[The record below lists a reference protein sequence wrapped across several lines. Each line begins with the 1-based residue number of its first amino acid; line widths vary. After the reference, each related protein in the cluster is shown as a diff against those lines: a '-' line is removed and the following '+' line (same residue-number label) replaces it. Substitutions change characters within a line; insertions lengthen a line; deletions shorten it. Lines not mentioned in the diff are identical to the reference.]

1 MSRKSSHVDFSIQGD
16 ELEQRRIQLEH
27 NLQNTDLSFHLSSVP
42 DEATGDNESVEYPR
56 HYSAASPFP
65 GFTSFDQHSRENLDY
80 DGHSHIHP
88 WSIHD
93 DDGISPYGA
102 ETISTAAHHAS
113 AVTITAGLGRN
124 QRREPSISGAE
135 YDPDRPLQ
143 DIMAG
148 MDTADAASLA
158 ARLRSP
164 RRGHDLSASEETDR
178 SQEISRPKLAETL
191 QRVGFSPRRPRSLQS
206 SFQSPGGTQ
215 DTLRRYA
222 DTSRRSMTPRAR
234 KIPAV
239 SFDTTAT
246 PIRRHASQP
255 AAVQPHVNVQPPTP
269 SIATPNFTKMARGLT
284 RDVRHAQDVSQA
296 DYVVDN
302 EYASHPPSNSRQRDV
317 PHASVADVTGEVNH
331 ASRASKKAT
340 RGRVHLPD
348 VTGLTNAVVSPAK
361 VIMDRYAVRGLGS
374 RELEARLV
382 ASLNA
387 LQIRLSHLENEN
399 SIARRRVRE
408 LEYELEQCKR
418 DVVRERTR
426 ILESQDA
433 IDVSS
438 RLPGPSTSRAKGKEK
453 KTKEA
458 DQTASKYFEVVEE
471 KKALE
476 SLISTLRNHL
486 ARVTSDLSIQQQLL
500 EDLRRLRESDALSLA
515 EKTEEIN
522 QLRNEMERLAGEIEV
537 LRGVVEEGL
546 NERRQA
552 RESAGEEQDDD
563 VESTADTEQSEESE
577 VEPAS
582 ESPSPNRISRPCTP
596 VPSLRRSVSETS
608 QHLSR
613 SRPASPAII
622 DRPRVA
628 SALRFIGPDVVN
640 PRSADLEEHRPRS
653 PDTSTSSTGVTRDM
667 VSPAPSHPKDRTS
680 SSPSRRRGF
689 GQPVGVE
696 DELVPTFKPT
706 GEASLQVAKGQPS
719 QNSQPRRMEG
729 NLKADDAKPNPPFP
743 RISAD
748 LEHLFFSSPRRHTK
762 ACHVCKDRRSQ
773 CHAQTDDGK
782 RNIREPPEIERLENN
797 DRSDAGEV
805 AGARRP
811 PRHDDD
817 VPVEDIPNIEEIIE
831 RMDRNGGVLRPSDIP
846 PQTVL
851 ARVVRELEDEFM
863 HYKEIYRELAEEYR
877 SMDCA
882 TQATKRHMVADH
894 LRDVID
900 TIERKGDQIT
910 SLYGLLTFK
919 DKPVIN

>member
-1 MSRKSSHVDFSIQGD
+1 MSRKSSHFDFSIPGD
-16 ELEQRRIQLEH
+16 ELEHRRIQLEN

-42 DEATGDNESVEYPR
+42 DEPTGDNESVEYPR
-56 HYSAASPFP
+56 HYSAPSPFP

-80 DGHSHIHP
+80 DGHSHIHL

-93 DDGISPYGA
+93 DDGINPYGA

-124 QRREPSISGAE
+124 QRREPSVSGAE

-164 RRGHDLSASEETDR
+164 RRGHDVSVSEETDR

-206 SFQSPGGTQ
+206 SFQSPGGAQ

-222 DTSRRSMTPRAR
+222 DTSRRSMTPKAR
-234 KIPAV
+234 KVSVV

-269 SIATPNFTKMARGLT
+269 STTTSNFTKMARGLT
-284 RDVRHAQDVSQA
+284 RDVRHAQDLSHS
-296 DYVVDN
+296 DYIVNN
-302 EYASHPPSNSRQRDV
+302 EYASHLPSNSRQRDV
-317 PHASVADVTGEVNH
+317 PHASVADVTGELNH
-331 ASRASKKAT
+331 VSRASKKAT

-361 VIMDRYAVRGLGS
+361 VVMDRYAVRGLGS

-433 IDVSS
+433 IDVST

-458 DQTASKYFEVVEE
+458 DQSASKYFEVVEE

-476 SLISTLRNHL
+476 SLISTLRTHL

-577 VEPAS
+577 VEPAN
-582 ESPSPNRISRPCTP
+582 ENPSPNRISRPSTP

-608 QHLSR
+608 ERLSR
-613 SRPASPAII
+613 SRPASPAFAE
-622 DRPRVA
+622 RPRVA
-628 SALRFIGPDVVN
+628 SALRFIDRDVVN
-640 PRSADLEEHRPRS
+640 PRSADLEEHRPQS
-653 PDTSTSSTGVTRDM
+653 PDTSTSSASASRDM
-667 VSPAPSHPKDRTS
+667 MPAAPSRPEDRTS
-680 SSPSRRRGF
+680 GSPSRRRDCR
-689 GQPVGVE
+689 QLVGAE
-696 DELVPTFKPT
+696 DELMPAVRSTAEPPLR
-706 GEASLQVAKGQPS
+706 AAKGQPS
-719 QNSQPRRMEG
+719 QTSQPRQKEG
-729 NLKADDAKPNPPFP
+729 NLKTDDTKPTPPFP

-762 ACHVCKDRRSQ
+762 ACHMCKDRRSQ
-773 CHAQTDDGK
+773 CHAQTDNG
-782 RNIREPPEIERLENN
+782 RPQACERHERERPENN
-797 DRSDAGEV
+797 DLSDAGEMT
-805 AGARRP
+805 GARRP
-811 PRHDDD
+811 SRHDDD
-817 VPVEDIPNIEEIIE
+817 APVEGIPNIEEIIE

-851 ARVVRELEDEFM
+851 ARVVRELEDEFT

-910 SLYGLLTFK
+910 SLYGLLAFK
-919 DKPVIN
+919 DKPIIN

>member
-1 MSRKSSHVDFSIQGD
+1 MSRKSSHFDFSIPGD
-16 ELEQRRIQLEH
+16 ELEHRRIQLEN

-42 DEATGDNESVEYPR
+42 DEPTGDNESVEYPR
-56 HYSAASPFP
+56 HYSAPSPFP

-93 DDGISPYGA
+93 DDGINPYGA

-124 QRREPSISGAE
+124 QRREPSVSGAE

-164 RRGHDLSASEETDR
+164 RRGRDVSVSEETDR
-178 SQEISRPKLAETL
+178 SQELSRPKLAETL

-206 SFQSPGGTQ
+206 SFQSPGGAQ

-222 DTSRRSMTPRAR
+222 DTSRRSMTPKAR
-234 KIPAV
+234 KISAV

-269 SIATPNFTKMARGLT
+269 STTTSNFTKMARGLT
-284 RDVRHAQDVSQA
+284 RDVRHAQDLSHA
-296 DYVVDN
+296 DYVVNN
-302 EYASHPPSNSRQRDV
+302 EHASHPPSNSRQRDI
-317 PHASVADVTGEVNH
+317 PHASVADASGELNH
-331 ASRASKKAT
+331 VSRASKKAT

-361 VIMDRYAVRGLGS
+361 VVMDRYAVRGLGS

-433 IDVSS
+433 IDVNT
-438 RLPGPSTSRAKGKEK
+438 RLPGPSTSRVKGKEK

-458 DQTASKYFEVVEE
+458 DQSASKYFEVVEE

-476 SLISTLRNHL
+476 SLISTLRTHL

-577 VEPAS
+577 VEPAN
-582 ESPSPNRISRPCTP
+582 ESPSPNRISRPSTP

-608 QHLSR
+608 ERLNR
-613 SRPASPAII
+613 SRPASPAFTEH
-622 DRPRVA
+622 PRVA
-628 SALRFIGPDVVN
+628 SALRFIDPDVVN
-640 PRSADLEEHRPRS
+640 PRSADLEEHRPQS
-653 PDTSTSSTGVTRDM
+653 PDTSISSASPSRDIM
-667 VSPAPSHPKDRTS
+667 SAAPSRPEDRAS
-680 SSPSRRRGF
+680 SSPSRRRDCR
-689 GQPVGVE
+689 QLVGVE
-696 DELVPTFKPT
+696 DGLMPAVRSTAEPP
-706 GEASLQVAKGQPS
+706 LQAAKGQPS
-719 QNSQPRRMEG
+719 QTSQPRQKEG
-729 NLKADDAKPNPPFP
+729 NLKADDAKRMPPFP

-762 ACHVCKDRRSQ
+762 ACHMCKDRRSQ
-773 CHAQTDDGK
+773 CHAHTDDGK
-782 RNIREPPEIERLENN
+782 PMTREPPERERPENN
-797 DRSDAGEV
+797 DLSDEGEM
-805 AGARRP
+805 AGARHP
-811 PRHDDD
+811 SRHDDH
-817 VPVEDIPNIEEIIE
+817 VPVEGIPNIEEIIE

-851 ARVVRELEDEFM
+851 ARVVRELEDEFT

-894 LRDVID
+894 LRDVIN

-910 SLYGLLTFK
+910 SLYGLLAFK
-919 DKPVIN
+919 DKPIIN

>member
-56 HYSAASPFP
+56 HYSAPVP
-65 GFTSFDQHSRENLDY
+65 VPR
-80 DGHSHIHP
+80 HIHP

-215 DTLRRYA
+215 DTL
-222 DTSRRSMTPRAR
+222 PR

-348 VTGLTNAVVSPAK
+348 VTGLTNAVT
-361 VIMDRYAVRGLGS
+361 
-374 RELEARLV
+374 RLV

-613 SRPASPAII
+613 SRPASPAIT
-622 DRPRVA
+622 DP
-628 SALRFIGPDVVN
+628 
-640 PRSADLEEHRPRS
+640 DLEEHRPRS
-653 PDTSTSSTGVTRDM
+653 PDTSTSSAGVTRDM
-667 VSPAPSHPKDRTS
+667 VSPAPSHLKDRTS

-696 DELVPTFKPT
+696 DELVPTFKLT
-706 GEASLQVAKGQPS
+706 AEASLQVAKGQPS
-719 QNSQPRRMEG
+719 QNSTSRDERRATLRLMT
-729 NLKADDAKPNPPFP
+729 PNQTPPSPALVRTWSTCF
-743 RISAD
+743 
-748 LEHLFFSSPRRHTK
+748 SPRRAVTLKHVT
-762 ACHVCKDRRSQ
+762 VCKDRRSQ

-782 RNIREPPEIERLENN
+782 RNIREPPENERPENN

-805 AGARRP
+805 AGARCP

-851 ARVVRELEDEFM
+851 ARVVRELEDEFT
-863 HYKEIYRELAEEYR
+863 HYKE
-877 SMDCA
+877 
-882 TQATKRHMVADH
+882 
-894 LRDVID
+894 
-900 TIERKGDQIT
+900 
-910 SLYGLLTFK
+910 
-919 DKPVIN
+919 

>member
-1 MSRKSSHVDFSIQGD
+1 MSRKSSHFDFSIAGD

-27 NLQNTDLSFHLSSVP
+27 NLQNTDLSLHLSSVP
-42 DEATGDNESVEYPR
+42 DEPAGDNESVEYPR
-56 HYSAASPFP
+56 HYSAPSPFP
-65 GFTSFDQHSRENLDY
+65 GFTSLEQHSRENLDY
-80 DGHSHIHP
+80 DGHSHLHP
-88 WSIHD
+88 WSLHED
-93 DDGISPYGA
+93 EDDGISPYGA
-102 ETISTAAHHAS
+102 ETMSTAAHHAS

-148 MDTADAASLA
+148 MDTTEAASLA

-164 RRGHDLSASEETDR
+164 RRGHDISVSEETDR

-206 SFQSPGGTQ
+206 SFQSPGGVQ
-215 DTLRRYA
+215 DNLRRYG
-222 DTSRRSMTPRAR
+222 DTSRRSMTPKAR
-234 KIPAV
+234 KISAV

-246 PIRRHASQP
+246 PIRRHTSQP
-255 AAVQPHVNVQPPTP
+255 AVVQPQVNVQPPTP
-269 SIATPNFTKMARGLT
+269 STTASNFTKMARGLT
-284 RDVRHAQDVSQA
+284 RDIRHAQDLSQA
-296 DYVVDN
+296 DNVVDN
-302 EYASHPPSNSRQRDV
+302 EHASHPLSTSRQKDV
-317 PHASVADVTGEVNH
+317 HYGSAVDVTGELNH
-331 ASRASKKAT
+331 VSRASKKAT

-348 VTGLTNAVVSPAK
+348 VTGLTNAVASPARI
-361 VIMDRYAVRGLGS
+361 VMDRYAVRGLGS

-387 LQIRLSHLENEN
+387 LQVRLSHLENEN

-418 DVVRERTR
+418 EVVRERTR

-433 IDVSS
+433 IDVNS

-458 DQTASKYFEVVEE
+458 DQSASKYFEVVEE

-476 SLISTLRNHL
+476 SLISTLRTHL

-500 EDLRRLRESDALSLA
+500 EDLRRLRESDALSLSQ
-515 EKTEEIN
+515 KTEEIN

-552 RESAGEEQDDD
+552 RESAGEEQDDG
-563 VESTADTEQSEESE
+563 VESSADSEQSEESDM
-577 VEPAS
+577 EPAS
-582 ESPSPNRISRPCTP
+582 ESPSPNRISRPSTP

-608 QHLSR
+608 QRFSR
-613 SRPASPAII
+613 SRPASPAFAE
-622 DRPRVA
+622 RPRVA
-628 SALRFIGPDVVN
+628 SALRFIDPDVVN
-640 PRSADLEEHRPRS
+640 PRSADLDLEEHHPRS
-653 PDTSTSSTGVTRDM
+653 LGNSTSSGNVSRDM
-667 VSPAPSHPKDRTS
+667 LCTASAYPEDRIS
-680 SSPSRRRGF
+680 DSPSRRRDI
-689 GQPVGVE
+689 GQPIGVE
-696 DELVPTFKPT
+696 DELVPAVKSSAEP
-706 GEASLQVAKGQPS
+706 Q
-719 QNSQPRRMEG
+719 SQPNQTSRPRQKEG
-729 NLKADDAKPNPPFP
+729 KSKAGDTNPIPPFP

-762 ACHVCKDRRSQ
+762 ACHMCKDRRSR
-773 CHAQTDDGK
+773 CHAEVDGEK
-782 RNIREPPEIERLENN
+782 QKTREPCERERPENN
-797 DRSDAGEV
+797 DRLDTDEP

-811 PRHDDD
+811 PSHDNDA
-817 VPVEDIPNIEEIIE
+817 PVEDAPNIEEIIK
-831 RMDRNGGVLRPSDIP
+831 RMDRNGGVLRPSDAP

-851 ARVVRELEDEFM
+851 ARVVRELEDEFT

-900 TIERKGDQIT
+900 TIERKVRPD
-910 SLYGLLTFK
+910 F
-919 DKPVIN
+919 